1 MKFLKALCE
10 TPGIPGREERVREL
24 LQKHTEGW
32 WDSSEV
38 DRVGNLWGRLK
49 ASTPNCGDEKSVV
62 IACHMDQIGFYVR
75 HVDDEGFLR
84 IQQAGGFDTRNLF
97 ARRVL
102 VMTSKGGDIVGILN
116 PATKPVHVASPEERK
131 KIPDVSEFVIDTGLS
146 KEKIKEIVRPG
157 DPVVLEQ
164 TTIEMGDHVCGQC
177 MDNRISQ
184 WVALNAIEKAKGKTV
199 YDIDWVGT
207 VQEEVGLRGATV
219 AAQTSKAD
227 VGIAIDVT
235 LAVDTP
241 GISITPVH
249 TMGGERTN
257 ITYYD
262 DVKVDDKYRVGEVDG
277 GWKVMMTALVFERNS
292 AWYGELVRLLDHG
305 LGWARAT
312 ASPAGGRMIDD
323 PLVRE
328 RLARIAVGD
337 EVSNLLGW
345 RAAWMAAEGTL
356 PGVEGTMAKLFTTEH
371 YQWAA
376 NELVDALGAEGVRR
390 HGDPTTGVDDGW
402 IEAIYRHCQVTT
414 IYGGTSEVLRGI
426 VAERGLGLPRNR

>member
-1 MKFLKALCE
+1 MEFLKALCE
-10 TPGIPGREERVREL
+10 TPGIPGREERVREF
-24 LQKHTEGW
+24 LQKYTEGW
-32 WDSSEV
+32 WDSTDV

-49 ASTPNCGDEKSVV
+49 AAKPNSGEEKSVV
-62 IACHMDQIGFYVR
+62 LACHMDQIGFYVR
-75 HVDDEGFLR
+75 HVDDEGYLR

-131 KIPDVSEFVIDTGLS
+131 KIPAISEFVIDTGLP

-164 TTIEMGDHVCGQC
+164 TTIEMGDLVCGQC

-184 WVALNAIEKAKGKTV
+184 WVGLNAIKKARGSHV

-241 GISITPVH
+241 GISKEEGITRLGQGVAIKVMDSSAISDRSLFEEFVELAENNNIKYQYEVLPLGGTDAAALQKFGPGRRSICLSVPCRYVH
-249 TMGGERTN
+249 TVVETVHK
-257 ITYYD
+257 D
-262 DVKVDDKYRVGEVDG
+262 DLNAAVDL
-277 GWKVMMTALVFERNS
+277 LV
-292 AWYGELVRLLDHG
+292 AWLCK
-305 LGWARAT
+305 
-312 ASPAGGRMIDD
+312 D
-323 PLVRE
+323 P
-328 RLARIAVGD
+328 G
-337 EVSNLLGW
+337 S
-345 RAAWMAAEGTL
+345 
-356 PGVEGTMAKLFTTEH
+356 
-371 YQWAA
+371 
-376 NELVDALGAEGVRR
+376 
-390 HGDPTTGVDDGW
+390 
-402 IEAIYRHCQVTT
+402 
-414 IYGGTSEVLRGI
+414 
-426 VAERGLGLPRNR
+426 